1 MHDALFA
8 DGVALD
14 PPGLLKAAA
23 TAGLD
28 LPLTQVCIGADG
40 SAKVRADRA
49 AAEAIGLTGTPAF
62 LIGIVELGGVRVT
75 KVLRGAQPFQEF
87 AAALD
92 ELLARVAG

>member
-1 MHDALFA
+1 
-8 DGVALD
+8 
-14 PPGLLKAAA
+14 
-23 TAGLD
+23 
-28 LPLTQVCIGADG
+28 
-40 SAKVRADRA
+40 
-49 AAEAIGLTGTPAF
+49 LTGTPAF

>member
-1 MHDALFA
+1 MHDALFV
-8 DGVALD
+8 DGATLD

-28 LPLTQVCIGADG
+28 LPLAQVCLGEDG
-40 SAKVRADRA
+40 STKVRADRA

-62 LIGIVELGGVRVT
+62 LIGIVEPGGVRAT